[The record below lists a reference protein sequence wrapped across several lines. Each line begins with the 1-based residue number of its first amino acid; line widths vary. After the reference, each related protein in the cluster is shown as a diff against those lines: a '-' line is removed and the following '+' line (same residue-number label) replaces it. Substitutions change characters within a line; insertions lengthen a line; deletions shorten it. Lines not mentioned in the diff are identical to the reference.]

1 MMNAAADFYWTDN
14 PGLVRT
20 LIVHHPTIAHE
31 EALMTKQTTDAT
43 FTRLREL
50 HQEYVEKV
58 GHLMTDDRED
68 LVPRPSPAT
77 PTRPSAS
84 STTARRPNSQHHP
97 AEFTPAG

>member
-1 MMNAAADFYWTDN
+1 MMNAAADFYWTDAI
-14 PGLVRT
+14 GSGTLV
-20 LIVHHPTIAHE
+20 VHHPTIAHK

-68 LVPRPSPAT
+68 LVPEAI
-77 PTRPSAS
+77 
-84 STTARRPNSQHHP
+84 
-97 AEFTPAG
+97 AGYADEALRELDDGEAA